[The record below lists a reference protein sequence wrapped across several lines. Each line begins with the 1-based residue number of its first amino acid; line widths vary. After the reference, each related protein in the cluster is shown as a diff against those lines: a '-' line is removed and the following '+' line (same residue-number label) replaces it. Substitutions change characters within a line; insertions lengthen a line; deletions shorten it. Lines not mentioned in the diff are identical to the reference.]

1 MAFCDPD
8 EQVLF
13 EEIRKNQ
20 EEAVKNVMD
29 QSKLLTIL
37 VAGASNNGKSSVVSH
52 VFGRNVGIGLDGDPT
67 TKYIRTWES
76 KTKRLLLI
84 DTPGLEKKD
93 NKGVLA
99 QLSTCK
105 PDIIW
110 LVLNFNSSIEQE
122 ELDIANVFPRVP
134 TIVILNKVDTL
145 VINTIKDEDMK
156 DFDSIDGVL
165 PDKLKANKKLM
176 AVRQR
181 LLNWKSS
188 TSPNIKRILLMSLRN
203 DRPTDIPVGVLNL
216 CEATWMNCDQV
227 ACMNF
232 MQAQEAWKND
242 KIAYSIAAI
251 VLATSLAIGAGVM
264 PVPGAD
270 LVGVGMVQW
279 TMLGSLCK
287 IWNMTGDNMKIFM
300 DVMTR
305 NLSGTVFT
313 SGIGFVFASLLKIIP
328 GAGTVLG
335 GSTNGC
341 IAGTLTIILGAT
353 ATACLMNIHDGHMIK
368 NGAELE
374 NKMNDYLKSDRFKN
388 FLNHVKELAKTPVD
402 INRTK
407 LTNLIKTA

>member
-1 MAFCDPD
+1 
-8 EQVLF
+8 
-13 EEIRKNQ
+13 
-20 EEAVKNVMD
+20 
-29 QSKLLTIL
+29 
-37 VAGASNNGKSSVVSH
+37 
-52 VFGRNVGIGLDGDPT
+52 
-67 TKYIRTWES
+67 
-76 KTKRLLLI
+76 
-84 DTPGLEKKD
+84 
-93 NKGVLA
+93 
-99 QLSTCK
+99 
-105 PDIIW
+105 
-110 LVLNFNSSIEQE
+110 
-122 ELDIANVFPRVP
+122 
-134 TIVILNKVDTL
+134 
-145 VINTIKDEDMK
+145 
-156 DFDSIDGVL
+156 
-165 PDKLKANKKLM
+165 
-176 AVRQR
+176 
-181 LLNWKSS
+181 
-188 TSPNIKRILLMSLRN
+188 
-203 DRPTDIPVGVLNL
+203 
-216 CEATWMNCDQV
+216 
-227 ACMNF
+227 
-232 MQAQEAWKND
+232 
-242 KIAYSIAAI
+242 
-251 VLATSLAIGAGVM
+251 M